1 MQDIIKPIDRALL
14 KAELTG
20 DKKLRRTNKSNNEI
34 YIITAHDSPNV
45 MQEIGR
51 LRKSLS
57 DITEAGPA
65 FRSISTNTTRWTML
79 TANLS
84 YGVLKMNKFW
94 VVTASSAVRT

>member
-34 YIITAHDSPNV
+34 YIVTAHDSPNV

-51 LRKSLS
+51 CLPPTYRMES
-57 DITEAGPA
+57 
-65 FRSISTNTTRWTML
+65 
-79 TANLS
+79 
-84 YGVLKMNKFW
+84 
-94 VVTASSAVRT
+94 

>member
-51 LRKSLS
+51 LRE
-57 DITEAGPA
+57 IA
-65 FRSISTNTTRWTML
+65 FRYYGGGTGFPTNTIRWTTL
-79 TANLS
+79 TASLS
-84 YGVLKMNKFW
+84 YGALKTNRF
-94 VVTASSAVRT
+94 

>member
-51 LRKSLS
+51 LR
-57 DITEAGPA
+57 EMA
-65 FRSISTNTTRWTML
+65 FRSISTNTIRWTTL
-79 TANLS
+79 TASLS
-84 YGVLKMNKFW
+84 YGALKTNRF
-94 VVTASSAVRT
+94 